1 MAGEWVAPVLAFVG
15 GALGAGATFWAMRGD
30 TRARTKDAGRDTRQR
45 EGQGRREEWGR
56 RFTAALDDIASED
69 FRRRE
74 LGRVVLVALS
84 TSRLAEPEERE
95 LADVVLS
102 AGARID
108 AEGDRT
114 VIVPSGIAMDDVV
127 VVEDDGDDEEGSRR

>member
-1 MAGEWVAPVLAFVG
+1 MAGEWLAPVLAFVG
-15 GALGAGATFWAMRGD
+15 GALGAGATYYAARRTWIAQESE
-30 TRARTKDAGRDTRQR
+30 ARTDTRQR

-84 TSRLAEPEERE
+84 TSRLAEPEEKQ
-95 LADVVLS
+95 LADTVLS
-102 AGARID
+102 AGARLD
-108 AEGDRT
+108 AEGARL
-114 VIVPSGIAMDDVV
+114 VIVPAGITVDDLV
-127 VVEDDGDDEEGSRR
+127 VVEDDGDIEEGSSR